1 MLFGSSSKYFA
12 TFANQ
17 YWDIQESVAEF
28 TKSPL
33 YTISAGELGADPAEM
48 EKSLSRILRLCTVWD
63 AVLLLDEADVFLE
76 ERSLHDLGR
85 NALVSIFL
93 RLLEYCKSKFPVELS
108 KVVAKLL

>member
-1 MLFGSSSKYFA
+1 MTHTNEA
-12 TFANQ
+12 
-17 YWDIQESVAEF
+17 WDVQESVAEF

-33 YTISAGELGADPAEM
+33 YTISAGDLGADPAEM
-48 EKSLSRILRLCTVWD
+48 EKALSKILRLCTIWN

-93 RLLEYCKSKFPVELS
+93 RMLEYCKPFLIMGPGGNFF
-108 KVVAKLL
+108 